1 MDWNLKS
8 PSLDLTEVDQ
18 GTTFPNMET
27 VDEGSSRYG
36 VYRTKGEFSVDLK
49 LGQVGNFGIESV
61 MAKPKDT
68 YAAAGVSKMASSPS
82 GSSKRAR
89 AFNNGNHVVTC
100 LVDECKSD
108 LSNCRDYHRRHK
120 VCELHSKSP
129 QVTIGGQK
137 QRFCQ
142 QCSRFH
148 SLEEFDE
155 GKRSCRKRLDGHNRR
170 RRKPQPEPLT
180 RSSNFLSNYQVLF
193 SGTQLL
199 PFSSSHIYSS
209 TAMVNPAWNGVVTS
223 SADVRLQNQHQQV
236 NFIEKQDLF
245 LGSSPTSYK
254 EGKQLAFLQG
264 DHNQNTHHL
273 HTLLRTSPYSESS
286 EGLRSKM
293 FFDNN
298 NSLTSSVHES
308 PCALSLLSSPQVHNN
323 PGNGLNQMVQP
334 HSSSLMQP
342 LGLSLH
348 DNNNNSLE
356 SVEPV
361 LDPNGSDHCSSMYN
375 IGSSGSQGSDAPQL
389 FPFQWE

>member
-27 VDEGSSRYG
+27 VDEGSSRFG
-36 VYRTKGEFSVDLK
+36 VYRTKSDFSVDLK

-68 YAAAGVSKMASSPS
+68 YAAAGVSKMLSSPS

-89 AFNNGNHVVTC
+89 AFNNGNHIVTC

-129 QVTIGGQK
+129 QVTISGQK

-180 RSSNFLSNYQVLF
+180 RSSNFLSNYQ
-193 SGTQLL
+193 GTQLL

-264 DHNQNTHHL
+264 DHNQNTHNL

-286 EGLRSKM
+286 GGLRSKM
-293 FFDNN
+293 FYDNT
-298 NSLTSSVHES
+298 LTSSVHES

-323 PGNGLNQMVQP
+323 TGNGLNQMVQP

-356 SVEPV
+356 SVDPV